1 MLSVRQRR
9 TKSVTAISKL
19 IARRF
24 SGRGRNFRSL
34 PFFGDFRLRAFPVF
48 LKKFFF
54 SVTFHCFLR
63 LQGVTINREECK
75 MKKINDKIL
84 ELSNEDLDMVV
95 GGVFNQIFIQQNNLK
110 VFTGKSGAQGLRVR
124 IHSSD
129 PLVRAVMGHD
139 VSFMGTSSEKTLRTQ
154 FSKADVSSIDILDNN
169 GKWVNF
175 PPDKAKA
182 LLG

>member
-1 MLSVRQRR
+1 
-9 TKSVTAISKL
+9 
-19 IARRF
+19 
-24 SGRGRNFRSL
+24 
-34 PFFGDFRLRAFPVF
+34 
-48 LKKFFF
+48 
-54 SVTFHCFLR
+54 
-63 LQGVTINREECK
+63 

-95 GGVFNQIFIQQNNLK
+95 GGVFNQSFIQQNNLQ
-110 VFTGKSGAQGLRVR
+110 VFTGKSGSQGLRVR

-129 PLVRAVMGHD
+129 PLVKIVMGHD

>member
-1 MLSVRQRR
+1 
-9 TKSVTAISKL
+9 
-19 IARRF
+19 
-24 SGRGRNFRSL
+24 
-34 PFFGDFRLRAFPVF
+34 
-48 LKKFFF
+48 
-54 SVTFHCFLR
+54 
-63 LQGVTINREECK
+63 
-75 MKKINDKIL
+75 MKKINDEIL

-95 GGVFNQIFIQQNNLK
+95 GGVFNQSFIQQNNLQ

-154 FSKADVSSIDILDNN
+154 FSKADVSSIDILD
-169 GKWVNF
+169 
-175 PPDKAKA
+175 DKAKA

>member
-1 MLSVRQRR
+1 
-9 TKSVTAISKL
+9 
-19 IARRF
+19 
-24 SGRGRNFRSL
+24 
-34 PFFGDFRLRAFPVF
+34 
-48 LKKFFF
+48 
-54 SVTFHCFLR
+54 
-63 LQGVTINREECK
+63 

-95 GGVFNQIFIQQNNLK
+95 GGVFNQSFIQQNNLQ

-139 VSFMGTSSEKTLRTQ
+139 VSFMGTSTEKTLRTQ
-154 FSKADVSSIDILDNN
+154 ISKADVSSIDILDNT
-169 GKWVNF
+169 GIWVNF

>member
-1 MLSVRQRR
+1 
-9 TKSVTAISKL
+9 
-19 IARRF
+19 
-24 SGRGRNFRSL
+24 
-34 PFFGDFRLRAFPVF
+34 
-48 LKKFFF
+48 
-54 SVTFHCFLR
+54 
-63 LQGVTINREECK
+63 

-95 GGVFNQIFIQQNNLK
+95 GGVFIQQNNLQ

-129 PLVRAVMGHD
+129 PLVKIVMGHD
-139 VSFMGTSSEKTLRTQ
+139 VSFMGISSEKTLRTQ

>member
-1 MLSVRQRR
+1 
-9 TKSVTAISKL
+9 
-19 IARRF
+19 
-24 SGRGRNFRSL
+24 
-34 PFFGDFRLRAFPVF
+34 
-48 LKKFFF
+48 
-54 SVTFHCFLR
+54 
-63 LQGVTINREECK
+63 

-95 GGVFNQIFIQQNNLK
+95 GGVFNQSFIQQNNLQ

-169 GKWVNF
+169 GKWVNV